1 MLYDAPH
8 YVSESE
14 PEKKNK
20 RKTPQAGKKKR
31 GVAELFQSRL
41 SDYK

>member
-8 YVSESE
+8 YVSE
-14 PEKKNK
+14 PEKNNK
-20 RKTPQAGKKKR
+20 RRTPQTDKKKKR